1 MSGDHHASD
10 VDTDRQL
17 LALARAI
24 ADQHHSIKVETSE
37 WASTHLSQH
46 DMVDADAASRFATD
60 DWRRCAERGLFGL
73 LVPQEYGGAG
83 ADLATALLTLEG
95 LGHGCADNG
104 LTFAVASQVLSTQV
118 ALARFA
124 DSGQRERWLPGML
137 DGSVL
142 AALAMTEPES
152 GSDAFA
158 MAARAERIAGGGWRL
173 NGHKAYITFGP
184 VCDLVIVFASTRPDA
199 GSWGISAFLVDT
211 SLDGVHRTEVRQ
223 KMGMRTTPF
232 GDIVL
237 TDVEVPDEALLGRE
251 GAGARIFAAI
261 LDIERSYVF
270 APQVG
275 AMERQLDESVDFA
288 RSREQGGQPIG
299 KYQAVSHR
307 IVAMKERHERAR
319 LFLYRAAIADAV
331 GRDVTMAASL
341 AKIVACETG
350 IESGIDMA
358 TIHGARGYV
367 TEFEV
372 ERNLRDAIGGLAY
385 SGSTDVLRNV
395 VARLL
400 GLG

>member
-1 MSGDHHASD
+1 MADDRAVELAS
-10 VDTDRQL
+10 
-17 LALARAI
+17 LAEAI
-24 ADQHHSIKVETSE
+24 ADLDHPTKVSTSE
-37 WASTHLSQH
+37 WAASELGRR
-46 DMVDADAASRFATD
+46 DLVAADADSSFSLD
-60 DWRRCAERGLFGL
+60 DWRRCAERGIFRMM
-73 LVPQEYGGAG
+73 VPEDQGGAG
-83 ADLATALLTLEG
+83 AGLAEVLLTLEG

-104 LTFAVASQVLSTQV
+104 LTFAVASQMLSTQV
-118 ALARFA
+118 ALTNFA
-124 DSGQRERWLPGML
+124 SPAQRERWLPGLL
-137 DGSVL
+137 DGSLL
-142 AALAMTEPES
+142 AALAMTEPGS

-158 MAARAERIAGGGWRL
+158 MAARAVRLDDGSYRID
-173 NGHKAYITFGP
+173 GHKAYLTFGP
-184 VCDLVIVFASTRPDA
+184 VCDLVIVFASTRPEA

-211 SLDGVHRTEVRQ
+211 SLPGVRRSAVRE

-232 GDIVL
+232 GDIELDGVI
-237 TDVEVPDEALLGRE
+237 VPADALLGRE
-251 GAGARIFAAI
+251 GAGARIFASI

-275 AMERQLDESVDFA
+275 AMQRHVEASVAFA
-288 RSREQGGQPIG
+288 REREQGGGPIAR
-299 KYQAVSHR
+299 YQAVSHR

-319 LFLYRAAIADAV
+319 LFLYRAAIAQTA

-341 AKIVACETG
+341 AKIVACDTG
-350 IESGIDMA
+350 IESSLDMA

-372 ERNLRDAIGGLAY
+372 ERAVRDAVGGLAY

>member
-1 MSGDHHASD
+1 MSADARA
-10 VDTDRQL
+10 DRERTL
-17 LALARAI
+17 LGLAEALAD
-24 ADQHHSIKVETSE
+24 ADHPVKVETSA
-37 WASTHLSQH
+37 WAAEQLGRR
-46 DMVDADAASRFATD
+46 DLVAADAASTFARD
-60 DWRRCAERGLFGL
+60 DWRRCADRGIFRL
-73 LVPQEYGGAG
+73 LVPVEHGGAG
-83 ADLATALLTLEG
+83 TDLATALLTLEG

-104 LTFAVASQVLSTQV
+104 LTFAVASQLLSTQV
-118 ALARFA
+118 ALTRFA
-124 DSGQRERWLPGML
+124 TQEQRDRWLPGLL
-137 DGSVL
+137 DGSTT

-158 MAARAERIAGGGWRL
+158 MAARAEQLGDGRYRL
-173 NGHKAYITFGP
+173 NAHKSYITFGP
-184 VCDLVIVFASTRPDA
+184 VCDLAIVFASTRPEA

-211 SLDGVHRTEVRQ
+211 GLPGVHRTDVRE

-237 TDVEVPDEALLGRE
+237 DDVVVPADALLGRP

-275 AMERQLDESVDFA
+275 AMQRQVEQAVAYA
-288 RSREQGGQPIG
+288 RDREQGGRPIG
-299 KYQAVSHR
+299 RYQAVSHR

-319 LFLYRAAIADAV
+319 LFLYRAAIAEAA
-331 GRDVTMAASL
+331 GKDVTMAASL
-341 AKIVACETG
+341 AKIVACDTG
-350 IESGIDMA
+350 IESSLDMA

-372 ERNLRDAIGGLAY
+372 ERSFRDAVGGLAY

>member
-1 MSGDHHASD
+1 MTGRDDATSD
-10 VDTDRQL
+10 AMLRI
-17 LALARAI
+17 AEAI
-24 ADQHHSIKVETSE
+24 ADVDHPIKVEAST
-37 WASTHLSQH
+37 WASEHLGRR
-46 DMVDADAASRFATD
+46 DLVAADAGSQFARD
-60 DWRRCAERGLFGL
+60 EWRRCGERGLFRL
-73 LVPQEYGGAG
+73 LVPVEHGGSG
-83 ADLATALLTLEG
+83 VDVATALLTLEG

-104 LTFAVASQVLSTQV
+104 LTFAVASQLLSTQV
-118 ALARFA
+118 ALTRFA
-124 DSGQRERWLPGML
+124 TPEQRERWLPGLL
-137 DGSVL
+137 DGTTL

-158 MAARAERIAGGGWRL
+158 MAARAVELPDGDYRL
-173 NGHKAYITFGP
+173 TGHKAYITFGP
-184 VCDLVIVFASTRPDA
+184 VCDLAIVFAATRPEA

-211 SLDGVHRTEVRQ
+211 ALPGVGLGEVRE

-237 TDVEVPDEALLGRE
+237 DDVVVPPDAVLGRP
-251 GAGARIFAAI
+251 GAGARIFSAI

-275 AMERQLDESVDFA
+275 AMQRQLEQAVEFA
-288 RSREQGGQPIG
+288 RTRHQGGGPIG
-299 KYQAVSHR
+299 RYQAVSHR
-307 IVAMKERHERAR
+307 IVAMRERHERAR
-319 LFLYRAAIADAV
+319 LFLYRAALAELT

-341 AKIVACETG
+341 AKIVACDTG
-350 IESGIDMA
+350 IESALDLA

-372 ERNLRDAIGGLAY
+372 ERGLRDAVGGLAY

-395 VARLL
+395 VARLM